1 RFVFVEQFV
10 FGNLVLPV
18 VLLTQ
23 LVLVGRFVFGNLV
36 LLVPLVAVEE
46 FVFVN
51 LVARAVRVAGASR
64 LG

>member
-18 VLLTQ
+18 VLLTP